1 MNLIVMIP
9 AYNEEQT
16 IGRVIK
22 EIPRKIDG
30 IDKVKILVVDDGS
43 TDKTVAIAKEAGADK
58 IVRHPINRGVGVAF
72 STGLDEALKNG
83 ADIIV
88 NLDADGQFNPGDIPK
103 LIKPIIDKE
112 SDIVIGSRFLDKD
125 MRPDMP
131 FMKRIGNNIFT
142 NLINKMAKTK
152 LTDTQCG
159 FRALSREV
167 AMNIILFG
175 KFTYTQEVLLDAAK
189 KGFKVKEIPIKV
201 YERENGKS
209 KVVKSWYHYGLKAI
223 SIILRNYC
231 DVRPL
236 TIFASL
242 ALIIFIAGS
251 IPFVH
256 TLIYYMK
263 FNMFTGVVGSAL
275 LSGFLFLTSL
285 MILTFGILA
294 DMFKRQRQI
303 QEKILYYEKLNFY
316 NKRSK

>member
-1 MNLIVMIP
+1 MIP

-30 IDKVKILVVDDGS
+30 IDKVKVIVVDDGS

-152 LTDTQCG
+152 L
-159 FRALSREV
+159 
-167 AMNIILFG
+167 
-175 KFTYTQEVLLDAAK
+175 
-189 KGFKVKEIPIKV
+189 
-201 YERENGKS
+201 
-209 KVVKSWYHYGLKAI
+209 KSWYHYGLKAI